1 MENIL
6 FSDSCRTDCW
16 GGVEKWVIMMAKS
29 LQHRNIN
36 THLICRPQGII
47 AERAEEANIPTFSAS
62 YKNSFDLI
70 TVFKILQIIKKSEI
84 DLIICSTNLD
94 IKLAGLAGKIAGIPV
109 ISRQGLAL
117 IKNSFKYKF
126 LVRNFTSS
134 IITNTQT
141 IKKQYEDY
149 GWFPSN
155 FIQVIYN
162 GVYPPHK
169 LVLSEKLKKSLQ
181 TSSSHKVILSAGRLN
196 TQKGFE
202 YLIETAKIAQDN
214 KQAWDFVI
222 LGIGDQ
228 ESYLNDKI
236 SKYNLKNIKLLGF
249 KKNIY
254 EYYLCADVFVLSSV
268 SEGTPNVV
276 LEAMSYKCPVIAT
289 NVNGVNEII
298 ENKRNGWIVP
308 AKDSKAIYQAINEC
322 FANPEESQKIVENAF
337 HIVCNKYTVEN
348 TTDQFVKYITQIFVK
363 YEKDHH
369 KNTQFSR

>member
-1 MENIL
+1 MKNTL
-6 FSDSCRTDCW
+6 FSDSFRTDCW
-16 GGVEKWVIMMAKS
+16 GGVEKWVIMMSQS
-29 LQHRNIN
+29 LQNRNFNI
-36 THLICRPQGII
+36 HLICRPQGII
-47 AERAEEANIPTFSAS
+47 VKRAKEAKIPTYSAN
-62 YKNSFDLI
+62 YTNSFDLI
-70 TVFKILQIIKKSEI
+70 TVFKILQIVRKFKI

-117 IKNSFKYKF
+117 IKNSYKYRF
-126 LVRNFTSS
+126 LIRNFTTS

-141 IKKQYEDY
+141 IKKQYENY
-149 GWFPSN
+149 GWFPNN

-162 GVYPPHK
+162 GIYPPQE
-169 LVLSEKLKKSLQ
+169 LVLSERLKKDLQ
-181 TSSSHKVILSAGRLN
+181 TSSFHKVILSAGRLN

-214 KQAWDFVI
+214 KQPWDFII
-222 LGIGDQ
+222 LGTGNQ
-228 ESYLNDKI
+228 EAYLKNKI

-254 EYYLCADVFVLSSV
+254 EYYLCADVFVLSSI

-298 ENKRNGWIVP
+298 ENKKNGWIVP
-308 AKDSKAIYQAINEC
+308 ARNSKMIYQAINEC
-322 FANPEESQKIVENAF
+322 FANPEKSQQIAENAF
-337 HIVCNKYTVEN
+337 HIVCSKYTIEKM
-348 TTDQFVKYITQIFVK
+348 TDQFIEHITQISVK
-363 YEKDHH
+363 YEKDHY
-369 KNTQFSR
+369 KNT